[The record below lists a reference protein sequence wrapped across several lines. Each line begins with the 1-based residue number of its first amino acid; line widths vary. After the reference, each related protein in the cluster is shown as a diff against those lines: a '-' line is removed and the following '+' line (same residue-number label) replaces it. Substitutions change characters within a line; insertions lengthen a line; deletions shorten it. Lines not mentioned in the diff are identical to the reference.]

1 MSTESLPTVNTR
13 GSSETT
19 GDLRRR
25 FSRYRFVYLIM
36 LPGFV
41 TILLFRYFPILGNVF
56 AFIDFNPI
64 AGVFGSK
71 WVGLRYFRELFAF
84 EDLTMLLRN
93 TFIISGMRLLFGFP
107 VPIVLAILIND
118 ISSSFLK
125 RSVQSTVY
133 LPHFVSWVVV
143 ATISIRILSPS
154 GGLINNI
161 ISAFGGEP
169 VFFLSR
175 PGLFRWIL
183 VGQGIW
189 KEGGWG
195 TVLYLAALSGIDPNL
210 YEAAQIDGAG
220 RWRQVLHVTIPGISS
235 TIVILLILSVGR
247 MINENFQQ
255 IFLMMNPLVYE
266 VGDVF
271 ETYVYRI
278 GIVGG
283 RFGYATAIG
292 FFKSVVALVMVV
304 GANQVAKKV
313 GQAGL
318 F

>member
-1 MSTESLPTVNTR
+1 
-13 GSSETT
+13 
-19 GDLRRR
+19 
-25 FSRYRFVYLIM
+25 M

>member
-1 MSTESLPTVNTR
+1 MSTESLPTMSLG
-13 GSSETT
+13 GSSATT
-19 GDLRRR
+19 GGRRSR
-25 FSRYRFVYLIM
+25 FLRYRFVYLIM
-36 LPGFV
+36 LPGFI

-64 AGVFGSK
+64 AGVFGSE

-93 TFIISGMRLLFGFP
+93 TFIISGMRLVFGFP

-118 ISSSFLK
+118 IGNSVLK

-161 ISAFGGEP
+161 ITALGGEP

-183 VGQGIW
+183 VVQGIW

-220 RWRQVLHVTIPGISS
+220 RWRQVLHVTLPGISS

-255 IFLMMNPLVYE
+255 IFLMMNPLVYD

-292 FFKSVVALVMVV
+292 FFKSVVAFVMVV